1 MQTIRLASIT
11 NDYKCSHNWIGEKER
26 QKPERNYWFTH
37 LVRGAIQDIKRGRAT
52 LCFTLKQL
60 KEIRRI
66 CNKKHIEISVDGT
79 EKEYYYLIEK
89 IEGVH

>member
-1 MQTIRLASIT
+1 
-11 NDYKCSHNWIGEKER
+11 
-26 QKPERNYWFTH
+26 
-37 LVRGAIQDIKRGRAT
+37 VRGAIQDIKRGRVT